1 LVKSSAHSILIGF
14 GANERLIIKSA
25 FSVAVKLIPH
35 HRSHLASDDTRHRSH
50 LASDDTIRPPA
61 CPEIVLVCNEDVKP
75 LRLQRIK
82 HLPLQYMLN
91 FYPNLLFFMP
101 VSS

>member
-1 LVKSSAHSILIGF
+1 VS
-14 GANERLIIKSA
+14 NCD
-25 FSVAVKLIPH
+25 P
-35 HRSHLASDDTRHRSH
+35 RHRSH

-82 HLPLQYMLN
+82 HLALQCLLN
-91 FYPNLLFFMP
+91 FHSNNHNNVMP
-101 VSS
+101 IRIELNENVNVIHYVFQKGMIILEEITPDNVNQIKLS

>member
-35 HRSHLASDDTRHRSH
+35 HRSHLASDDT
-50 LASDDTIRPPA
+50 IRPPA

-82 HLPLQYMLN
+82 HLTLQYMLN

>member
-14 GANERLIIKSA
+14 GAKERLIIKSA
-25 FSVAVKLIPH
+25 FSVAVKLIP
-35 HRSHLASDDTRHRSH
+35 RHRSH

-61 CPEIVLVCNEDVKP
+61 CPEIVLVCNEDAQP

>member
-1 LVKSSAHSILIGF
+1 MLNFTAAFTGVRVLLVLNS
-14 GANERLIIKSA
+14 
-25 FSVAVKLIPH
+25 
-35 HRSHLASDDTRHRSH
+35 
-50 LASDDTIRPPA
+50 
-61 CPEIVLVCNEDVKP
+61 EIVLVCNEDVKP